1 MVKRKGDRADAQQI
15 GNVAEQIAQR
25 FEDKPYGAP
34 PRDLPPA
41 PTVEPVAPV
50 REEQS
55 RATISLPASLLRE
68 IEDLALANKRSGKDP
83 RTVSAIA
90 REAFMLYLTE
100 SDKN

>member
-41 PTVEPVAPV
+41 PTVEPVAP
-50 REEQS
+50 QS

-100 SDKN
+100 PDKN